1 MEVTYLILRNL
12 SIDAEVAHDIKPAYT
27 FGKRLKG
34 LMFTDELASGCGLH
48 ILPCQSVH
56 THFMRYPIDV
66 IYLTEDL
73 VVVDIDENLP
83 PGKFGKRRKGAH
95 SVLELP
101 TGTVARTNIQIGHV
115 LTLNK

>member
-1 MEVTYLILRNL
+1 MILRNL
-12 SIDAEVAHDIKPAYT
+12 STDVEIAHSIKSAYT
-27 FGKRLKG
+27 FSKRLRG
-34 LMFTDELASGCGLH
+34 LMFTKELASGYGLH

-66 IYLTEDL
+66 VYVNQDL

-83 PGKFGKRRKGAH
+83 PGKFGKRRRSAR

-101 TGTVARTNIQIGHV
+101 TGTVAHSQLQIGHQ
-115 LTLNK
+115 LELIDKK

>member
-1 MEVTYLILRNL
+1 MILHNL
-12 SIDAEVAHDIKPAYT
+12 STDQAIADSIKPAYT
-27 FGKRLKG
+27 FSRRLKG
-34 LMFTDELASGCGLH
+34 LMFTKQLDSGCGLH

-66 IYLTEDL
+66 VYVNQDL

-83 PGKFGKRRKGAH
+83 PGKFGKRRRDAR

-101 TGTVARTNIQIGHV
+101 TGTIATSDLQIGHQ
-115 LTLNK
+115 LSFEKE

>member
-1 MEVTYLILRNL
+1 MILRNL
-12 SIDAEVAHDIKPAYT
+12 STDEEIAHYIQSAYT
-27 FGKRLKG
+27 FTKRLKG
-34 LMFTDELASGCGLH
+34 LMFTDELNSGYGLH

-66 IYLTEDL
+66 VYCNKSLYVI
-73 VVVDIDENLP
+73 DIDENLP

-101 TGTVARTNIQIGHV
+101 TGTVAHSTLQIGHQ
-115 LTLNK
+115 LELR